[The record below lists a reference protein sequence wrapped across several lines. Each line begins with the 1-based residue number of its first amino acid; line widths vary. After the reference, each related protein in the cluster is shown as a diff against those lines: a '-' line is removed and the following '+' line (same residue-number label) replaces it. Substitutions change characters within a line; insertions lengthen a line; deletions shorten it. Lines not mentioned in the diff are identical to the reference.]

1 MGQQEIPMT
10 TLQSYE
16 CRTKRKA
23 SSVQSYCPAGFWP
36 RGDIL
41 GFPRIEG
48 IASYFGKEIGEF
60 LSVDMS
66 YIPTKD
72 K

>member
-1 MGQQEIPMT
+1 MNAERKEKHRP
-10 TLQSYE
+10 
-16 CRTKRKA
+16 CRVIA
-23 SSVQSYCPAGFWP
+23 PAGFWP

-48 IASYFGKEIGEF
+48 IASYFVKEIGEF